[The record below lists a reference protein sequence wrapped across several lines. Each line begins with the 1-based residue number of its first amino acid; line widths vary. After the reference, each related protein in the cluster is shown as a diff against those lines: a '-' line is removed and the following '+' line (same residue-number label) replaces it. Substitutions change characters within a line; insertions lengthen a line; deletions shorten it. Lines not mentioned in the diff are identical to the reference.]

1 MGLYTEKIAQNQM
14 KIDKLNELI
23 KKHTEKRKQ
32 LEYENALMSYNTL
45 CAGYRCEGQ
54 ELLDII
60 KHEHDQIGSSDESA
74 TDTTKTKT
82 KKYAETESEDVSD
95 SDFAD
100 QLSFT

>member
-32 LEYENALMSYNTL
+32 LVDENARLSYLTL
-45 CAGYRCEGQ
+45 CAEYRCEGQ
-54 ELLDII
+54 ELLEII
-60 KHEHDQIGSSDESA
+60 QREHEQNGNSGESE

-82 KKYAETESEDVSD
+82 KKYAETESEDLSD
-95 SDFAD
+95 SDFTD

>member
-32 LEYENALMSYNTL
+32 LVDENARLSYLTL
-45 CAGYRCEGQ
+45 CAEYRCEGQ

-60 KHEHDQIGSSDESA
+60 KQEHEQFGNSDESE
-74 TDTTKTKT
+74 TDTTKT

-95 SDFAD
+95 SDFTD